1 MFYLCLY
8 TWSNTQGVL
17 NWYLVHLQV
26 GQRNVLFYTWKLK
39 MIYLWES
46 VTKMLQ
52 SVSLIQLWHLLPFAC
67 PSIPPFI
74 HPTLQHW
81 SLRFSYANHLLLR
94 RTREPLSLKCVSCL
108 QAQSLVGAED
118 KVESNDN
125 TVWSARRRGCQIQL
139 SDLSKPSVLS
149 LNILPASLRL
159 LKLFPTSKNFKL
171 YIL

>member
-1 MFYLCLY
+1 MDQLCLVSCSLLAVSSLRIVAMFYSCLY

-46 VTKMLQ
+46 VTKMLK

-67 PSIPPFI
+67 PSIPPSILHSSLHLSIPPSI

-81 SLRFSYANHLLLR
+81 SLRFSYANNLLLR
-94 RTREPLSLKCVSCL
+94 RTRESLSLKVCL
-108 QAQSLVGAED
+108 LPPSP
-118 KVESNDN
+118 ES
-125 TVWSARRRGCQIQL
+125 SGGRRQGR
-139 SDLSKPSVLS
+139 K
-149 LNILPASLRL
+149 
-159 LKLFPTSKNFKL
+159 
-171 YIL
+171 